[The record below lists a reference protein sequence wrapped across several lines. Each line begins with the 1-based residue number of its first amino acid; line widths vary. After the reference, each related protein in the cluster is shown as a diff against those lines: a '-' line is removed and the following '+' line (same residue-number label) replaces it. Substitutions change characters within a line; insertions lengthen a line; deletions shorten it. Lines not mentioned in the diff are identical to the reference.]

1 MKKKTPEHTPGPWI
15 VSRIWQ
21 KLGVAGAA
29 HDVGLPHGHEGIAK
43 VWAVRESGDGL
54 ANAHLVAAAPEM
66 LAALKSLEWAGYHE
80 DHYPLCP
87 SCGNR
92 KLARNP
98 KHKEDCILA
107 NAIAK
112 AEGKKP

>member
-1 MKKKTPEHTPGPWI
+1 MKKKTPGHTPGPWTYDAEAAEI
-15 VSRIWQ
+15 LPGPGTDKNFVGRFHSGRND
-21 KLGVAGAA
+21 AGNDARPTKADAA
-29 HDVGLPHGHEGIAK
+29 LI
-43 VWAVRESGDGL
+43 
-54 ANAHLVAAAPEM
+54 AAAPEM
-66 LAALKSLEWAGYHE
+66 LAALESLEWAGYHE
-80 DHYPLCP
+80 DHYSLCP

-98 KHKEDCILA
+98 KHKEDCLLA